1 MGRLDDVGTICAI
14 SHGIDNGI
22 RFFLETIDKPSWYVE
37 EVRVGVNQW
46 KDPNPEF
53 MALLLNFQRRPDE
66 RAIAMQR
73 QVEMIQSL
81 Q

>member
-1 MGRLDDVGTICAI
+1 M
-14 SHGIDNGI
+14 
-22 RFFLETIDKPSWYVE
+22 RFFLETTDKPSWYVE

-46 KDPNPEF
+46 RDRNPEF
-53 MALLLNFQRRPDE
+53 MALLMNFQRRLNG

-73 QVEMIQSL
+73 QAEMIQSL

>member
-1 MGRLDDVGTICAI
+1 MGRVDDKGTICAI
-14 SHGIDNGI
+14 GHGVDDGM
-22 RFFLETIDKPSWYVE
+22 RFFLETTDKTLWCVE

-53 MALLLNFQRRPDE
+53 MALLLNFQGRLDE
-66 RAIAMQR
+66 RAIVMQR

>member
-1 MGRLDDVGTICAI
+1 MGWLDEVGTICAI
-14 SHGIDNGI
+14 NYGIDNGI
-22 RFFLETIDKPSWYVE
+22 RFFSETTDKPSWYME
-37 EVRVGVNQW
+37 KVRVGVNQW

-53 MALLLNFQRRPDE
+53 MALLLNFQGRLDE
-66 RAIAMQR
+66 RAIVMQR